1 MRYGLVLFIMV
12 ALCPVHLQAAGF
24 ERATLA
30 STPPI
35 EIGIWYPS
43 SSPVPDAA
51 NTPFRQAL
59 AIDGAIE
66 KKALPL
72 VLLSHGNGGWM
83 GSHADTALA
92 LAEAG
97 YIAVAP
103 NHPGDNGKDESASPK
118 EWLVSRP
125 ADISKTIDYML
136 SDWTYA
142 DRIDP
147 GRIGI
152 FGFSAGG
159 YTALVAAGAL
169 PDFSLAARHCA
180 DTPDEYVCRIGM
192 LEDVDP
198 AEIEPRLRAVAG
210 DPRISAASVAAPG
223 FGFSFDRMA
232 LADVTMPVQIWS
244 GAIDDSVPH
253 DTNGANIAAHLPNA
267 PEVHVVENAGH
278 FTFLVECDPRLKEIK
293 PKIWNRLCVDA
304 DGFDRAA
311 FHTTFNQ
318 EIVEF
323 FNAALMRRTDQ

>member
-1 MRYGLVLFIMV
+1 MRFRLFLFIVV
-12 ALCPVHLQAAGF
+12 ALYPVHLQAAGF
-24 ERATLA
+24 ERASLP

-35 EIGIWYPS
+35 DIGIWYPS

-66 KKALPL
+66 GKGLPL

-83 GSHADTALA
+83 GGHADTALA

-103 NHPGDNGKDESASPK
+103 THPGDNGKDESASPT

-125 ADISKTIDYML
+125 ADMSEAIDYML

-147 GRIGI
+147 GRIGV

-180 DTPDEYVCRIGM
+180 DTPEEFTCRIGM
-192 LEDVDP
+192 LDDVDP
-198 AEIEPRLRAVAG
+198 AKLEPQLRAVADG
-210 DPRISAASVAAPG
+210 ARVSAASVAAPG
-223 FGFSFDRMA
+223 FGYSFDRKA
-232 LADVTMPVQIWS
+232 LADVTLPVQIWS

-253 DTNGANIAAHLPNA
+253 ETNGANIAANLPNT

-278 FTFLVECDPRLKEIK
+278 FAFLVECDPRLKEIK
-293 PKIWNRLCVDA
+293 PKIWNRLCVDV

-311 FHTTFNQ
+311 FHKAFNQ
-318 EIVEF
+318 KIVEF
-323 FNAALMRRTDQ
+323 FDAALMQ